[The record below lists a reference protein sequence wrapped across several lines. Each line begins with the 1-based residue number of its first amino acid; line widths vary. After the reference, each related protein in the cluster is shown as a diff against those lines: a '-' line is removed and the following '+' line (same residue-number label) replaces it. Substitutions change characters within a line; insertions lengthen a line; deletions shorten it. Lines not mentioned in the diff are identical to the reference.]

1 MRDMT
6 QCIVPAF
13 IRGELVDQ
21 PLVEFGGRGGD
32 ASFLAPDPMTIV
44 DRLPL
49 RSGGMLADLY
59 TLGFDDILDYLEEL
73 GERLRLDRNPLMRAA
88 LEASVPFADL
98 TPPLLRSAYESAP
111 DLFRRERVREHAE
124 RTIGIDYLEGW
135 VEQPRLDGRTVGV
148 RAFGARTLHIIAGNS
163 PWVACMTIVRCAI
176 TRCDA
181 IIKLPSNDP
190 MTGVAIARTMA
201 EMAPD
206 HPITRHLA
214 VAYWKGGHTAF
225 EEKLYD
231 PAHIEKILAWGGF
244 ASVKHV
250 TRYIQPG
257 LELISLDPKRSST
270 IIGPEAF
277 ADAATLDEVAARAA
291 ADIGMMNQQACSS
304 ARVVYV
310 LSGSDAAGIERASR
324 LGAKIYEKMVALPEA
339 ISTPAKRFDAEL
351 RGNLKAL
358 MMDDE
363 YFRVFGKNDGR
374 GAIIVS
380 QEKEPVDWAPKLT
393 DRVAN
398 IVPID
403 TLDEA
408 VREMNSYT
416 QTVGVYPESLKRE
429 LRDALALHGAQRIM
443 SLGYAI
449 TSTEASPQDGIEPMR
464 RMCRWITDDS
474 CDPAVTPA
482 GFQSVLA
489 SAPAAVPAE

>member
-1 MRDMT
+1 MNPYV
-6 QCIVPAF
+6 VPAF

-21 PLVEFGGRGGD
+21 SLVDFGGRDGET
-32 ASFLAPDPMTIV
+32 SFRAPDPATIV

-59 TLGFDDILDYLEEL
+59 ALRFDDILDYCEEL
-73 GERLRLDRNPLMRAA
+73 GERLRLDRNPLLREA
-88 LEASVPFADL
+88 LEASAPFADI
-98 TPPLLRSAYESAP
+98 TPPLLKAAYENLP
-111 DLFRRERVREHAE
+111 ELFRRDRVREHAE
-124 RTIGIDYLEGW
+124 RSVGIDHLETW
-135 VEQPRLDGRTVGV
+135 VEHPRADGRTVAI

-163 PWVACMTIVRCAI
+163 PWVAGLTILRCAI
-176 TRCDA
+176 ARCDG

-206 HPITRHLA
+206 HPITRHIA
-214 VAYWKGGHTAF
+214 VAYWKGGDTAI
-225 EEKLYD
+225 EEALYQ
-231 PAHIEKILAWGGF
+231 PHHVEKILAWGGL

-257 LELISLDPKRSST
+257 LELISLDPKRSAT
-270 IIGPEAF
+270 VIGPEAF
-277 ADAATLDEVAARAA
+277 ADEATLDEVAARTA
-291 ADIGMMNQQACSS
+291 ADIGMMNQNACSN

-310 LSGSDAAGIERASR
+310 LSGSDEAGIARANR
-324 LGAKIYEKMVALPEA
+324 LGGKVYEKMVALPEA
-339 ISTPAKRFDAEL
+339 VSTPAKAFSPEIRS
-351 RGNLKAL
+351 NLKAL
-358 MMDDE
+358 LMDDD
-363 YFRVFGKNDGR
+363 YYRVFGKLDGR

-380 QEKEPVDWAPKLT
+380 QTSEAVEWAPKLA

-403 TLDEA
+403 RVEQA

-416 QTVGVYPESLKRE
+416 QTVGVWPERLKAD
-429 LRDALALHGAQRIM
+429 LRQDLALQGAQRIM

-449 TSTEASPQDGIEPMR
+449 TSTEASPQDGIEPLR

-474 CDPAVTPA
+474 CDPARTPA
-482 GFQSVLA
+482 AWQAVLGG
-489 SAPAAVPAE
+489 SEIAAE